1 MNAPL
6 AVLAPAAA
14 PVVEPE
20 VPPAPE
26 APWPKPPAALVLVDV
41 VLVWEPVSTPVG
53 LNVAPETAVP
63 LLLLVVVA
71 A

>member
-1 MNAPL
+1 MKAPL

-14 PVVEPE
+14 PVLEPE
-20 VPPAPE
+20 VPPAAEP
-26 APWPKPPAALVLVDV
+26 PWPKPPAALVLVDV
-41 VLVWEPVSTPVG
+41 VLVWEPVRTPLG
-53 LNVAPETAVP
+53 PKVAPEVAMP